1 VNRHF
6 NRLALVAVLVA
17 LAALSWWL
25 PNALTP
31 RSNLFDGDSRHDPDY
46 TIENFTATEMNAQGQ
61 RKHELRATKLE
72 HYADDDSADLTQPY
86 LVQFAPDTAPV
97 HTRADRGRLS
107 PNGKEILMQGN
118 VRVTRGASGVD
129 PAGEVQTREMRV
141 ILEK

>member
-1 VNRHF
+1 MTGHF
-6 NRLALVAVLVA
+6 NRLAVAAVLAA

-31 RSNLFDGDSRHDPDY
+31 RGGLFDGDSRHEPDY

-61 RKHELRATKLE
+61 RKHELRAAKMV
-72 HYADDDSADLTQPY
+72 HYADDDTSDLTQPY
-86 LVQFAPDTAPV
+86 LIQFPPDAAPV
-97 HTRADRGRLS
+97 HTRADRGQVS

-118 VRVTRGASGVD
+118 VRVTRGASGAD

-141 ILEK
+141 ILE

>member
-1 VNRHF
+1 MTGHF
-6 NRLALVAVLVA
+6 NRLAVVALLAA

-31 RSNLFDGDSRHDPDY
+31 RANLFGGDSRHDPDY
-46 TIENFTATEMNAQGQ
+46 TIENFTATEMDARGQ
-61 RKHELRATKLE
+61 RKHELRAIKLE

-97 HTRADRGRLS
+97 HTRADRGQLS
-107 PNGKEILMQGN
+107 PDGKEILMQGN
-118 VRVTRGASGVD
+118 VRVTRGASGTD

-141 ILEK
+141 ILE